1 MHTDYLSITR
11 LLHAPG
17 VGLITRV
24 SATCG
29 CSSSRE
35 RTRQLIYTSSVEQ
48 ALQWKQVPGWQVTET
63 ITIDIAQ

>member
-1 MHTDYLSITR
+1 MNTDYLNITR
-11 LLHAPG
+11 LLHTPG

-35 RTRQLIYTSSVEQ
+35 RTRQLIYTSSMEQ
-48 ALQWKQVPGWQVTET
+48 TLQWKQVPRWQVTET
-63 ITIDIAQ
+63 NAINIAR

>member
-1 MHTDYLSITR
+1 MPKDYLNIMC
-11 LLHAPG
+11 LLCVPG

-35 RTRQLIYTSSVEQ
+35 RTRQLIYKSSMEQ

-63 ITIDIAQ
+63 NTINIAQ

>member
-1 MHTDYLSITR
+1 MHTDYLSIMR
-11 LLHAPG
+11 LLHAPC

-35 RTRQLIYTSSVEQ
+35 RTRQLIYTSSMEQ
-48 ALQWKQVPGWQVTET
+48 ALQWKQVPGW
-63 ITIDIAQ
+63 